1 MPTKQ
6 KEHQWV
12 SRNQVLFEKVS
23 TNPPEFKG
31 KNKTLQ
37 KRTYIFKAAHEVVAH
52 RGAGKIR
59 CVWTTAHVEEI
70 I

>member
-1 MPTKQ
+1 MPAKQ

-12 SRNQVLFEKVS
+12 SRHQILFEKVS
-23 TNPPEFKG
+23 TISPKFKG
-31 KNKTLQ
+31 KNKMLQ

-52 RGAGKIR
+52 GRARKIR
-59 CVWTTAHVEEI
+59 CVWTAAHVEEI